1 MDNVLLLKERIA
13 GLKNAIERDFMPR
26 IAKDLAP
33 RLEDK
38 IIEQL
43 DRGERGDGKILPHYS
58 PVSVE
63 VYGKP
68 PGPIRLED
76 TGDFRRAII
85 IIVSEDGIEFISTD
99 PKSNMLMQDYG
110 EEILDLTPRSIGEFN
125 EDDLLIEL
133 QKFVYEYLLQ

>member
-1 MDNVLLLKERIA
+1 MMKVRILRERIKT
-13 GLKNAIERDFMPR
+13 LKHAIENDFMPR

-43 DRGERGDGKILPHYS
+43 DRGERGDGKILPVYS

-68 PGPIRLED
+68 PGPIRLEH
-76 TGDFRRAII
+76 TGDWRRGIQII
-85 IIVSEDGIEFISTD
+85 ISNDGIEFISTD
-99 PKSNMLMQDYG
+99 PKSDKLMQDYG
-110 EEILDLTPRSIGEFN
+110 EEILDLTPKSIGEFN
-125 EDDLLIEL
+125 EDDLLVEL
-133 QKFVYEYLLQ
+133 MKFVHEYLTQ